1 MEPRNE
7 TIPNQAP
14 LAPDKL
20 ALSAQEVGEV
30 LGISRAH
37 VWKLA
42 SSGRLPKPI
51 RLGRA
56 VRRAGRD
63 LEEWLAAGAP
73 PRDRWETIRSNG
85 AYDQSATGR

>member
-1 MEPRNE
+1 MPGRND
-7 TIPNQAP
+7 TSRGPADGSLHDR
-14 LAPDKL
+14 LAY
-20 ALSAQEVGEV
+20 SADEVASV

-56 VRRAGRD
+56 VRWPRKD

-73 PRDRWETIRSNG
+73 PRDRWEAMRS
-85 AYDQSATGR
+85 